1 MATNSLS
8 LGANEVAGLGTFT
21 YTIPVGAGGLYT
33 LGCQSTLPFEQGT
46 FNNSSVTPSV
56 ASALQMVLSQTG
68 SASVSITIGGSASNP
83 TPTQPAMGT
92 SGRFQC
98 SAGDTLNVALTSAN
112 SIDAAPNNVKSIV
125 NLYQGY

>member
-8 LGANEVAGLGTFT
+8 LGTNQVAGLTTFT
-21 YTIPVGAGGLYT
+21 YNVVTSGLYT
-33 LGCQSTLPFEQGT
+33 LSCQSTLPFEQGT

-56 ASALQMVLSQTG
+56 ASALQIVLSQTG
-68 SASVSITIGGSASNP
+68 SATTSITIGGTATNP

-98 SAGDTLNVALTSAN
+98 VSGDTLNVALTSAN
-112 SIDAAPNNVKSIV
+112 AIDNQPNTVKSVV

>member
-8 LGANEVAGLGTFT
+8 LGTNEVAGLGTFT
-21 YTIPVGAGGLYT
+21 FTIVTSGLYT
-33 LGCQSTLPFEQGT
+33 LSCQSTLPFEQGT
-46 FNNSSVTPSV
+46 YNTSDVTPSV
-56 ASALQMVLSQTG
+56 ASALQIILSQTG
-68 SASVSITIGGSASNP
+68 SATTSITIGGTAKNP

-98 SAGDTLNVALTSAN
+98 VAGDTLNVALSSAN
-112 SIDAAPNNVKSIV
+112 SIDSNPNAVQSVV